1 MGGIERNRLLFVGVI
16 GALFS
21 SQVFLIMRGRSKF
34 YYIATIAGM
43 AFMSLF
49 IWLVLCGIS
58 GTAKLFAPEKQERKR
73 PAVILLYAL
82 AGVAYG
88 LLFLSRFNMA
98 LLAAFVVLPF
108 IWFNVLTQKSDSEKG
123 RCWSFRRF
131 SDIAFELLALGIPVI
146 AAVVFQLVFNSA
158 RFDSLFEFGTTYQLT
173 VSDVS
178 QNKVRLS
185 DLPNAIYHYFIQ
197 PLALSADYPFFSL
210 GYVNLGNYGH
220 YSYIDTG
227 LGLLTNHMMW
237 MLGGSAVIL
246 ANKKRPASQKITL
259 VSALIGAIA
268 VALFDFCLGGVI
280 FRYTCDMTLLLAFV
294 AMAVMFW
301 MHEDREEGGEL
312 AAKQSIVSFLLIAFA
327 AIFVCFCLAM
337 SINTNLTSY
346 SAKLFVRLKEFFTLF

>member
-1 MGGIERNRLLFVGVI
+1 M
-16 GALFS
+16 
-21 SQVFLIMRGRSKF
+21 
-34 YYIATIAGM
+34 
-43 AFMSLF
+43 
-49 IWLVLCGIS
+49 
-58 GTAKLFAPEKQERKR
+58 
-73 PAVILLYAL
+73 
-82 AGVAYG
+82 
-88 LLFLSRFNMA
+88 
-98 LLAAFVVLPF
+98 
-108 IWFNVLTQKSDSEKG
+108 
-123 RCWSFRRF
+123 
-131 SDIAFELLALGIPVI
+131 
-146 AAVVFQLVFNSA
+146 
-158 RFDSLFEFGTTYQLT
+158 
-173 VSDVS
+173 S

-185 DLPNAIYHYFIQ
+185 DLPSAIYHYFIQ

-227 LGLLTNHMMW
+227 MGLLTNPMMW

-327 AIFVCFCLAM
+327 ALFVCFCLAM